1 MNHTPQQTNLGY
13 RLMLMGFYFRP
24 SGMDS
29 AVTSATQA
37 DLFSYFLFYFYLI
50 GFGASPRGGKR
61 DPNGLLILV

>member
-29 AVTSATQA
+29 AVTLATQA
-37 DLFSYFLFYFYLI
+37 DLFSYFSILFLSDRLW
-50 GFGASPRGGKR
+50 ASPRGGKR